1 MDGSAM
7 REEDALNPVERETLA
22 ALARFGPAGARL
34 DISLIRSE
42 AGRRQGARQLWRW
55 RGIAAALAAGL
66 ILSWI
71 WRSRPPIVERVIYV
85 RDVQPVHIPSP
96 QPAASVPHV
105 DPTAESTRP
114 GDDYF
119 ALRSRVLAYGV
130 GVLRPATGSGRNGL
144 AQPVPTAAPVTGYDL
159 ENDRGSL

>member
-1 MDGSAM
+1 M
-7 REEDALNPVERETLA
+7 REEDALNPVERETLD
-22 ALARFGPAGARL
+22 ALARFKPAGARL
-34 DISLIRSE
+34 DVSLIRSE
-42 AGRRQGARQLWRW
+42 ARQRQGARQLWRW

-71 WRSRPPIVERVIYV
+71 WRPRPPIVERVIYV
-85 RDVQPVHIPSP
+85 RDVQPVSVPSP
-96 QPAASVPHV
+96 QPVASVPQI
-105 DPTAESTRP
+105 DPAAESTRP

-130 GVLRPATGSGRNGL
+130 GVLRPPTGSGRNGS
-144 AQPVPTAAPVTGYDL
+144 AQPVLTAAPVTGHDM